1 MKKIST
7 RRGDI
12 WIANLCWGEGN
23 VLRGQH
29 PVIIVSSDQTNR
41 GSGIVTVVP
50 LTSSA
55 KPPMR
60 CHVPVSGFGLRK
72 ESVALAEQ
80 LTTVS
85 KARLCFRVG
94 TLMHSEK
101 MAELE
106 QAIRHQLEV
115 A

>member
-12 WIANLCWGEGN
+12 WIANLRWGEGN

-41 GSGIVTVVP
+41 GSGIVTVV
-50 LTSSA
+50 
-55 KPPMR
+55 
-60 CHVPVSGFGLRK
+60 
-72 ESVALAEQ
+72 
-80 LTTVS
+80 S
-85 KARLCFRVG
+85 KARVCFRVG